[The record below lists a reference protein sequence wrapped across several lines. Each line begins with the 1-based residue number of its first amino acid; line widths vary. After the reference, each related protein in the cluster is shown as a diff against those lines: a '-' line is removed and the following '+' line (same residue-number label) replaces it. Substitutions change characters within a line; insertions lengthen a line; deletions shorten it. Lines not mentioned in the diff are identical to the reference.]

1 MYYIQYYYYEGDMMV
16 LKQQNTLFSEI
27 KSSIFKDRNIFSKN
41 YIPQNILFREEEIKN
56 LVYNLSAVKR
66 SSRPNDTI
74 LYGKRGTGK
83 TLTTKYVTE
92 ELEKISSD
100 VKVYHINLR
109 NKNTNFKAWKEIAR
123 NVIGKDIM
131 GRDAVYI
138 AHQVFDFIST
148 LNQKYIIFVLD
159 EINEVEVGYDGLLY
173 FLLRPYEVSINF
185 DKKELS
191 NIFITNSMNFPQN
204 LSEGTLSSFKTVD
217 KYAYHPYNANQLR
230 GILKERAELGL
241 EPNVYNEEIIALCA
255 AYCAQENG
263 DAREAIKLLA
273 KASEL
278 AEKDK
283 AQNIST
289 NHVRSALDAVEFD
302 SITKI
307 LNTLP
312 LQQKILALAC
322 FRDYKRSTKS
332 KLPEDKSKSI
342 TIYSEYKS
350 ICSSIGLESLSY
362 RRINDYF
369 NELETLG
376 LIGSHLVYSRGK
388 TKYITLLVPVDV
400 EKILTEDYRLEKF
413 KPVVI
418 QTKF

>member
-1 MYYIQYYYYEGDMMV
+1 MMI
-16 LKQQNTLFSEI
+16 LKQQNTETKSLFSEI
-27 KSSIFKDRNIFSKN
+27 KSSIFKDRNIFSKS
-41 YIPQNILFREEEIKN
+41 YIPQNILFREEEINN
-56 LVYNLSAVKR
+56 LVYNLSTVKR

-83 TLTTKYVTE
+83 TLTTKYVTR

-100 VKVYHINLR
+100 VKIYHINLR

-173 FLLRPYEVSINF
+173 FLLRPYEVSSNF
-185 DKKELS
+185 DKEIS

-230 GILKERAELGL
+230 GILKERAEMGL

-255 AYCAQENG
+255 AYGAQEHG
-263 DAREAIKLLA
+263 DARETIKLLA
-273 KASEL
+273 KAAEL

-302 SITKI
+302 GITKV

-322 FRDYKRSTKS
+322 VRNYKQIIKS
-332 KLPEDKSKSI
+332 KSPEDKSKSI
-342 TIYSEYKS
+342 TIYGEYNS
-350 ICSSIGLESLSY
+350 ICSSLGVESLSY

-388 TKYITLLVPVDV
+388 TRYITLLVPVDV
-400 EKILTEDYRLEKF
+400 EKILTEDYRLDKF

-418 QTKF
+418 QTKFSE